1 MDRIELMKAFR
12 AVAEE
17 GSFVA
22 AADRLE
28 RSNKQLSKQVAALEA
43 ELGVTLLHRTTRRVQ
58 LTEIGRA
65 FLEQCSVILEQ
76 QAQLWSAV
84 QSENQEVRGL
94 LRISAPLSFGEL
106 KVAPALP
113 SLLAKYPKLKLQM
126 DLTDQYVDLVASAN
140 DVAVRIGSLE
150 DSSLIARR
158 IGETGLVLVASPQ
171 YLNENGTPN
180 TPNDLRAHSTIVD
193 RNYRGR
199 FQWPFVINGKATKM
213 RVDARIEVN
222 SPEAAKRFAL
232 SHCGITMCPN
242 YMVETEINSGEL
254 VSVLSENMP
263 DPMGIHIV
271 YPSNKHL
278 APNVRA
284 FSDHMAQQMRTGI

>member
-113 SLLAKYPKLKLQM
+113 SLLAKYPELKIQM
-126 DLTDQYVDLVASAN
+126 DLTDQYVDLVATAN

-158 IGETGLVLVASPQ
+158 IGETGLLLVASPQ
-171 YLNENGTPN
+171 YLKENGTPN
-180 TPNDLRAHSTIVD
+180 TPNELREHKTIVD

-222 SPEAAKRFAL
+222 SPEAAKLFAL
-232 SHCGITMCPN
+232 SHCGITMCPS

-254 VSVLSENMP
+254 VSVLSKNMP